1 MMQGVDGGKA
11 QTLPDTQFKALGL
24 DAERLSVVPGK
35 ELGGATY
42 SWGHTLPLEQL
53 LQNKH
58 SVLSSLLCEN
68 VGFLCV
74 VTYRC

>member
-1 MMQGVDGGKA
+1 MEVKRGRS
-11 QTLPDTQFKALGL
+11 QTQSTALGL

-35 ELGGATY
+35 ELGGAIY
-42 SWGHTLPLEQL
+42 SWGHTLPLERL

-68 VGFLCV
+68 MGSLYV

>member
-1 MMQGVDGGKA
+1 MEVNRRRFQ
-11 QTLPDTQFKALGL
+11 TQFKALEL

-35 ELGGATY
+35 KLGGATY
-42 SWGHTLPLEQL
+42 SWGHKLPLEQL

-68 VGFLCV
+68 MGFLYV